1 MSDHTK
7 TTCKTMLQE
16 DVKESLALVTSLK
29 LSLDIAQCKLCKDE
43 ERLAEVEFELAST
56 SGAEIASQGHERSRV
71 GKFEWEPSCE
81 EDELACRRQVEFKGK
96 AAFARVLDLEPSG
109 GKGYGGNSWT
119 RRTLAEEREAKAKAN
134 TKGKGKYS

>member
-43 ERLAEVEFELAST
+43 ERLAEVELELAST
-56 SGAEIASQGHERSRV
+56 SGAEIASQGHEWSRV
-71 GKFEWEPSCE
+71 CKFMCEPSWE
-81 EDELACRRQVEFKGK
+81 DDELACRRQVERKGK
-96 AAFARVLDLEPSG
+96 
-109 GKGYGGNSWT
+109 GNW
-119 RRTLAEEREAKAKAN
+119 REDALAEERAN
-134 TKGKGKYS
+134 IKYDGKGRRTGKYS

>member
-1 MSDHTK
+1 MVCSYCKMSDHTK

-43 ERLAEVEFELAST
+43 ERLAEVELELAST
-56 SGAEIASQGHERSRV
+56 SGAEIASQGHV
-71 GKFEWEPSCE
+71 
-81 EDELACRRQVEFKGK
+81 
-96 AAFARVLDLEPSG
+96 EPSG

-119 RRTLAEEREAKAKAN
+119 RRALAEEREAKAKAN